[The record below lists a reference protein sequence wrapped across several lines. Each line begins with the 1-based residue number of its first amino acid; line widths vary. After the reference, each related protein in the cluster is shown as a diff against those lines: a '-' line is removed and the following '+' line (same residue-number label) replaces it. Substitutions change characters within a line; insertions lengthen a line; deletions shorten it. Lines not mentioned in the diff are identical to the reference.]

1 MFDFKNLK
9 ELADAVKDI
18 QVTLNKIKIKIDVK
32 CIKENM
38 NNQLVVIKKMSKLG
52 FVIPTNVD
60 LSMQKKIFTYT
71 NENELEKLFTEF
83 FLNNNQKELLRIN
96 GEFNSY
102 SELEN
107 FKNPYNEA
115 CFNFTNEKYFSSCL
129 ILTALL
135 EGLIRN
141 YLNIP
146 TKDNNISG
154 YLNGNLNKKYKD
166 KYTILFQD
174 KTGISKF
181 IENYYLS
188 IDANKINSQN
198 YFNRNV
204 LMHGLEFQRFRKID
218 AIKLFNIIDIL
229 NNLLL
234 VRNYE
239 VI

>member
-1 MFDFKNLK
+1 MYDSENSK

-18 QVTLNKIKIKIDVK
+18 QDILNKIKSKIDAED
-32 CIKENM
+32 IKDNM
-38 NNQLVVIKKMSKLG
+38 SNQLVIIKKMSKLG
-52 FVIPTNVD
+52 FIIPTNVD
-60 LSMQKKIFTYT
+60 LSMQSKLFTCA
-71 NENELEKLFTEF
+71 NEKEWEKLFIKF

-96 GEFNSY
+96 REFNSY
-102 SELEN
+102 IELES
-107 FKNPYNEA
+107 FKIPYNEA
-115 CFNFTNEKYFSSCL
+115 YFNFTNEKYFSSCL
-129 ILTALL
+129 ILTSLL

-154 YLNGNLNKKYKD
+154 YLNGDLNKKYEE

-174 KTGISKF
+174 KTGMSKF

-188 IDANKINSQN
+188 VDANKINDQN

-204 LMHGLEFQRFRKID
+204 LMHGLEFQRFKEID
-218 AIKLFNIIDIL
+218 AIKLFNVIDIL

-234 VRNYE
+234 ARNYE
-239 VI
+239 VK